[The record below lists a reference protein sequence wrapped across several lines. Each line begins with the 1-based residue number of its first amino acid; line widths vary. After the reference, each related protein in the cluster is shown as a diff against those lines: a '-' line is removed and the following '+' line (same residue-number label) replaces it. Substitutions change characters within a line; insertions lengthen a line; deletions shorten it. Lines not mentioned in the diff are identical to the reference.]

1 MSISSQRF
9 RFLDKETN
17 VGTVDFL
24 SLSDNAVYTA
34 AVESAETVADAIRE
48 GESVLSAMEESISDL
63 MDKVNNASNAIM
75 QKIKD
80 ALDMA
85 INKIMS
91 MKLPGFV
98 TKILDSVKGLDLG
111 GVKGF
116 FKDLLR
122 VGSVFLCNNLDF
134 IKSFMLGYSLTEN
147 ILSGLLIGLLLSW
160 LDRYCKGFSKQEV
173 LAATNKGKLGMLF
186 KNGGVVLTPETVL
199 GKFSNAYA
207 DLVRYTR
214 PYTPNLPYSTTEFF
228 TKVLSGEGKEAIRNL
243 RGAEISSSKR
253 KEYISFLDTSLS
265 NYPPNTNE
273 YITILNTRADLIN
286 TPLIAEERIEK
297 ANNYVNLNDA
307 LGSIAL
313 NLKGIDVRDINAYTL
328 NETEKTLLV
337 KLEEFKQTVE
347 TNVDIQTR
355 DHEQGSFSNF
365 DFSNVLPEPTEEE
378 VIYLDTL
385 KGLEES
391 YRYNGL
397 HPTSEVF
404 TEATMPHST
413 TLKPDVEPVGQ
424 KPVSTGTTPIGVVS
438 TVNTPPA
445 NPLIGNTFT
454 PTPTGSS
461 VVPSKNLNNTVKK
474 DSLLTKETPKT
485 SPTVSPSTNSTLP
498 SNETG
503 SFDEPYIPTPV
514 IPGSCYA

>member
-17 VGTVDFL
+17 VGTTDFL
-24 SLSDNAVYTA
+24 SLSDNSVYTA
-34 AVESAETVADAIRE
+34 AVEGAETVADAIKE

-63 MDKVNNASNAIM
+63 MDKVNNASTAIM

-85 INKIMS
+85 IDKIMN

-98 TKILDSVKGLDLG
+98 TKILDSLKGLDLG

-122 VGSVFLCNNLDF
+122 VGSTFLCNNLDF
-134 IKSFMLGYSLTEN
+134 LKSFMLGYSLTEN
-147 ILSGLLIGLLLSW
+147 ILSGLLIGLVLSW

-173 LAATNKGKLGMLF
+173 LAATSKGKLGMLF
-186 KNGGVVLTPETVL
+186 KNGGITLTPETVL

-207 DLVRYTR
+207 DLVRLSK
-214 PYTPNLPYSTTEFF
+214 PYTPNLPYSTTDFI
-228 TKVLSGEGKEAIRNL
+228 TKVLSGEGKDAIRNL
-243 RGAEISSSKR
+243 RGAEISSGKR
-253 KEYISFLDTSLS
+253 KEYISFLETNLS
-265 NYPPNTNE
+265 NYPPNTSE
-273 YITILNTRADLIN
+273 YLTILNARADLIN

-313 NLKGIDVRDINAYTL
+313 NLKDIDTRDINTYTL

-347 TNVDIQTR
+347 ASSDIQTR
-355 DHEQGSFSNF
+355 DHEQGSFSDFNF
-365 DFSNVLPEPTEEE
+365 NNILPTPTEEE
-378 VIYLDTL
+378 IVYLDSL
-385 KGLEES
+385 EGLEES

-397 HPTSEVF
+397 HPTTEVF
-404 TEATMPHST
+404 TEPTMPHST
-413 TLKPDVEPVGQ
+413 VLKPVQEPVSQ
-424 KPVSTGTTPIGVVS
+424 KPVPKSTIPIGVIDQ
-438 TVNTPPA
+438 VNTPPD

-461 VVPSKNLNNTVKK
+461 IVPSKNLNNSSKK
-474 DSLLTKETPKT
+474 DSLLSKETSVTNPAGSSNT
-485 SPTVSPSTNSTLP
+485 NTTVP

-503 SFDEPYIPTPV
+503 SFDNPYTPTPV